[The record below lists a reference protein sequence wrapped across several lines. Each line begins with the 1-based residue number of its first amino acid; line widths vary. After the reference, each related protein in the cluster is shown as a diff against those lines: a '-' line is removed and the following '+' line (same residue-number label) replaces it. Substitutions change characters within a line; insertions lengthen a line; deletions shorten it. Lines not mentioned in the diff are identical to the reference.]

1 MIRWLLLCLI
11 LAVSSPAVAQTTAPK
26 SPFEIRVQE
35 LVGILQSGGRESE
48 FFAPSFLKAIPA
60 SQIREIADSLI
71 AQNGDVIGVEKIELR
86 GAQSGVISMG
96 YAKATIL
103 INMTIEATPPS
114 QVIGLLI
121 TSVITR
127 DDGADKIRAEVQA
140 LPGHATLLVQ
150 PVGGAPILSV
160 DADREQAIGSSFK
173 LWLLAE
179 AARAVAKGERHW
191 SDVIPLGP
199 PGLPSG
205 IIQAWPKSSP
215 MTLHS
220 LATLMI
226 SISDNTATDTLLFA
240 LGRER
245 VGRMVANTGHAAAAR
260 TLPILSTTEAFAL
273 KMDQSADL
281 RRPFQTGNLAART
294 AVLNQNL
301 SRLGVGS
308 IDNTQLAGPP
318 RFIESVEWFASP
330 KDMARTL
337 DWLRVNGG
345 KDVLA
350 ILAVN
355 PGVSKADADRFAY
368 LGYKGGSETGVI
380 ALNFLVR
387 TKSGAWYTVTGSWN
401 NPDAA
406 VDDKKFTALM
416 SRALRLIP

>member
-1 MIRWLLLCLI
+1 MFRWLLLCLI
-11 LAVSSPAVAQTTAPK
+11 LAVSSPAVAQTAAPK
-26 SPFEIRVQE
+26 SPFEIRAQE

-60 SQIREIADSLI
+60 SQIREIANSLI
-71 AQNGDVIGVEKIELR
+71 AQNGDVIGVEKIEPR
-86 GAQSGVISMG
+86 GAQSGTISID

-103 INMTIEATPPS
+103 INMTIEAMSPN

-121 TSVITR
+121 TSVITK
-127 DDGADKIRAEVQA
+127 DDGPDKIRAELQA
-140 LPGHATLLVQ
+140 LPGTVSLLVQ
-150 PVGGAPILSV
+150 PVGGVPILAV
-160 DADREQAIGSSFK
+160 EADREQAIGSSFK

-179 AARAVAKGERHW
+179 AARAVGKGERRW

-205 IIQAWPKSSP
+205 IVQAWPKSSP

-245 VGRMVANTGHAAAAR
+245 VGRMVAVTGHAAAAH
-260 TLPILSTTEAFAL
+260 TVPILSTTEAFAL
-273 KMDQSADL
+273 KMEQSAHL
-281 RRPFQTGNLAART
+281 RRPFQTGNPAART

-301 SRLGVGS
+301 TRLGMGS
-308 IDNTQLAGPP
+308 IDTAQLGGPP
-318 RFIESVEWFASP
+318 RFIGIVEWFASP
-330 KDMARTL
+330 ADMARTL
-337 DWLRVNGG
+337 NWLRLNGG
-345 KDVLA
+345 KDALA

-355 PGVSKADADRFAY
+355 PGVSEADTERFAY

-380 ALNFLVR
+380 AMNFLVR
-387 TKSGAWYTVTGSWN
+387 AKSGNWYTVTGSWN
-401 NPDAA
+401 NPAA
-406 VDDKKFTALM
+406 PVDDKKFAALM